1 MSSLMS
7 TSANSMSNVAKRMK
21 LESTTST
28 MKSRVHA
35 SLTDDVIIID
45 DSSSEDSAFDDD
57 CCCDDEEVK
66 TMEFDDNNS
75 PNTES
80 VVELEERIK
89 SEWERD
95 LNATLN
101 CYVRLERIDVEKVK
115 ASLKRVQTAR
125 PGPGRRP
132 GRNLAPKSAAESK
145 RLRSKSKT
153 FPPNQQPSS
162 PAAALLT
169 RDMKPA
175 PSIMYLDMDT
185 ITTAAMTPSSELSA
199 VASSSCLPV
208 QTSTNNNR
216 STRSS
221 STLRSCVSARSL
233 ISYDESAPTPTSQ
246 PVVKANRSPGDLLRR
261 KSLPNP
267 ANTTMSSNNANNI
280 AQNDSANSYPYTCE
294 MDQLFRGALVTV
306 TQCLVCETKRERPE
320 TFYDRSIPIDDT
332 IKEVKY
338 FIEPLS

>member
-1 MSSLMS
+1 
-7 TSANSMSNVAKRMK
+7 
-21 LESTTST
+21 
-28 MKSRVHA
+28 
-35 SLTDDVIIID
+35 
-45 DSSSEDSAFDDD
+45 
-57 CCCDDEEVK
+57 
-66 TMEFDDNNS
+66 MEFDDNNS
-75 PNTES
+75 PNNES
-80 VVELEERIK
+80 VVDLEERIK
-89 SEWERD
+89 SEWERN

-132 GRNLAPKSAAESK
+132 GRNLGPKSAAESK

-162 PAAALLT
+162 PAALLT

-185 ITTAAMTPSSELSA
+185 ITTASMMPSSELSA

-208 QTSTNNNR
+208 QTAANTNR

-221 STLRSCVSARSL
+221 NTLRSCVSARSL
-233 ISYDESAPTPTSQ
+233 ISYDESAPTPSSQ
-246 PVVKANRSPGDLLRR
+246 PAVKANRSPGDLLRR

-267 ANTTMSSNNANNI
+267 TNTTMSSNNANNI
-280 AQNDSANSYPYTCE
+280 ATTDSANSYPYTCE

-338 FIEPLS
+338 FIKPLF

>member
-1 MSSLMS
+1 
-7 TSANSMSNVAKRMK
+7 
-21 LESTTST
+21 
-28 MKSRVHA
+28 
-35 SLTDDVIIID
+35 
-45 DSSSEDSAFDDD
+45 
-57 CCCDDEEVK
+57 
-66 TMEFDDNNS
+66 MEFDDNNS
-75 PNTES
+75 PSES
-80 VVELEERIK
+80 AVDLEERIK
-89 SEWERD
+89 SEWERN

-132 GRNLAPKSAAESK
+132 GRNLVPKSVAESK

-162 PAAALLT
+162 PAALLT

-199 VASSSCLPV
+199 VASSSCLP
-208 QTSTNNNR
+208 TATNNNR

-246 PVVKANRSPGDLLRR
+246 PAVKANRSPGDLLRR

-280 AQNDSANSYPYTCE
+280 ANTDSANSYPYTCE

-332 IKEVKY
+332 IKEVRY
-338 FIEPLS
+338 FIEQLS